1 MLNHIIRLDAKK
13 LIDTEPMLKI
23 SKKRIEKE
31 FPLHWH
37 DFFEFDIIISGNGF
51 QNFNGKK
58 YPLKK
63 GIAYILRPTDFHG
76 LYADEPIELYN
87 IMFHE
92 SILSDEFTEM
102 LLNMPEDIL
111 TFLNDDIF
119 NKISFTAELLKD
131 EYSHDFRFRNKYI
144 KNLMESAL
152 FLFIREFKPVSR
164 NDYTAAVPI
173 KKSLVYIHLHF
184 RENPPLSLS
193 AKISGFCPNYFS
205 ELFHKHTGCTYTEY
219 LTRLKLNYAK
229 RLLESCDI
237 TSTDVCFE
245 CGFTSLSNFLRAF
258 KLNFGISPQKYADK
272 YRGSLAGTE

>member
-1 MLNHIIRLDAKK
+1 MLNHIMRLDAKK
-13 LIDTEPMLKI
+13 HIDSEPMLKI

-37 DFFEFDIIISGNGF
+37 DFFEFDVIISGNGF
-51 QNFNGKK
+51 QNFNGTK
-58 YPLKK
+58 YPLKR

-76 LYADEPIELYN
+76 LYANEPIEFYN

-131 EYSHDFRFRNKYI
+131 EYNHDFRFRNKYI

-152 FLFIREFKPVSR
+152 FLFMREFKPVSR
-164 NDYTAAVPI
+164 HDSESAIPI

-184 RENPPLSLS
+184 RENPSLSLS